1 MRCLRLR
8 LKVWWTTLI
17 DLGYAATLAPKEAIA
32 YFRAKGQHIGWNW
45 YDTAVD
51 VHARSFTVAKAAR
64 VDVLTTIQTE
74 VERAISQGVSQ
85 QEFIDTL
92 APRLKKLGWWGKQVF
107 VDSAG
112 NAETVQLGSPRR
124 LALIYNV
131 NTRVAYNV
139 GRYAQLMNSTD
150 THPFWQYVAVMDSR
164 TRPSHAA
171 LNGLVFRYDDP
182 FWKTHY
188 PPNGWNCRC
197 RVRALSQERMNA
209 LGLKATQGDKYLTT
223 KKVQAAVDKATGEII
238 DMDVTTFADGA
249 RVMTPDV
256 GWSYN
261 PGSAAFGLDQTLIRK
276 LIEVKSPQLREMV
289 VQEMNNSPERQLA
302 FRRWA
307 ERVIKERK
315 TRNELRTLGFM
326 SESVASAVEYRT
338 GEQPARLLAMADK
351 NLLHADSDKH
361 QAGGIALSPEDLKLL
376 PSLIAHPQAILWDKL
391 HRNLMY
397 IVETA
402 DGTAKVIVSAPY
414 NLKHQKGKEV
424 LDVVI
429 NAYRF
434 KDVAS
439 LKAEIRGG
447 NIEILEGHIN

>member
-1 MRCLRLR
+1 MRCLRLK
-8 LKVWWTTLI
+8 LKAWWTTLI
-17 DLGYAATLAPKEAIA
+17 DLGYAATLAPKEAVA

-45 YDTAVD
+45 YETAAD

-64 VDVLTTIQTE
+64 VDVLTTIQGE
-74 VERAISQGVSQ
+74 VERALAQGVGK

-92 APRLKKLGWWGKQVF
+92 APRLKKLGWWGKQVI

-197 RVRALSQERMNA
+197 RVRALSQERMDA
-209 LGLKATQGDKYLTT
+209 LGLKASRGDKHLTT
-223 KKVQAAVDKATGEII
+223 KQVQAAVDKATGEII
-238 DMDVTTFADGA
+238 NMDVTTFADGA
-249 RVMTPDV
+249 RVMTPDT

-276 LIEVKSPQLREMV
+276 LIEVKSPALREMV

-302 FRRWA
+302 FRIWA
-307 ERVIKERK
+307 KNIME
-315 TRNELRTLGFM
+315 TRRGGNDIRTLGFM
-326 SESVASAVEYRT
+326 SGSVADAVEQRT
-338 GEQPARLLAMADK
+338 GEPPARLLAMSGK
-351 NLLHADSDKH
+351 NVLHADSLKH
-361 QAGGIALSPEDLKLL
+361 HTDEIAL
-376 PSLIAHPQAILWDKL
+376 
-391 HRNLMY
+391 N
-397 IVETA
+397 
-402 DGTAKVIVSAPY
+402 
-414 NLKHQKGKEV
+414 
-424 LDVVI
+424 
-429 NAYRF
+429 
-434 KDVAS
+434 
-439 LKAEIRGG
+439 
-447 NIEILEGHIN
+447 

>member
-1 MRCLRLR
+1 MS
-8 LKVWWTTLI
+8 I

-32 YFRAKGQHIGWNW
+32 YFRAKGQYIGWNW
-45 YDTAVD
+45 YDTSVD

-64 VDVLTTIQTE
+64 VDVLTTIQGE
-74 VERAISQGVSQ
+74 VERAIAQGVSQ

-92 APRLKKLGWWGKQVF
+92 APRLKKLGWWGKQVI

-223 KKVQAAVDKATGEII
+223 KKVQAAVNKATGEII

-249 RVMTPDV
+249 HVMTPDV

-307 ERVIKERK
+307 ENVMAKRRGGHDI
-315 TRNELRTLGFM
+315 RTLGFM
-326 SESVASAVEYRT
+326 SGSIADAVAERT
-338 GEQPARLLAMADK
+338 GEPPARLLAMSEK

-361 QAGGIALSPEDLKLL
+361 HDTGVALTADDLTLL
-376 PSLIAHPQAILWDKL
+376 PSLLARAEAVLWDKV
-391 HRNLMY
+391 HHNLMY
-397 IVETA
+397 IVTTK
-402 DGTAKVIVSAPY
+402 DGLAKIVVNAPY
-414 NLKHQKGKEV
+414 GIKRQPDS

-429 NAYRF
+429 NAYRV
-434 KDVAS
+434 KKVA
-439 LKAEIRGG
+439 LEDDIRGG
-447 NIEILEGHIN
+447 KLEIIEGGL

>member
-1 MRCLRLR
+1 MRCSPLR
-8 LKVWWTTLI
+8 LKAWWTILI

-64 VDVLTTIQTE
+64 MDILITIQEE
-74 VERAISQGVSQ
+74 VERAISQGVSE
-85 QEFIDTL
+85 QEFINTL
-92 APRLKKLGWWGKQVF
+92 APRLKKLGWWGKQVI

-276 LIEVKSPQLREMV
+276 LIEVKSPGLREMV
-289 VQEMNNSPERQLA
+289 VQEMNNSPERQQA

-307 ERVIKERK
+307 ENVMAIKRGGHDI
-315 TRNELRTLGFM
+315 RTLGFM
-326 SESVASAVEYRT
+326 SGSVADAVAERT
-338 GEQPARLLAMADK
+338 GEPPARLLAMSEK
-351 NLLHADSDKH
+351 NLLHANSDKH
-361 QAGGIALSPEDLKLL
+361 HDTGVALTADDLTLL
-376 PSLIAHPQAILWDKL
+376 PSLLARAEAVLWDKV
-391 HRNLMY
+391 HHNLMY
-397 IVETA
+397 IVTTK
-402 DGTAKVIVSAPY
+402 DGLAKIVVNAPY
-414 NLKHQKGKEV
+414 GIKRQPDK

-429 NAYRF
+429 NAYRVNKF
-434 KDVAS
+434 DIA
-439 LKAEIRGG
+439 KAIEGGKLELIEGEIK
-447 NIEILEGHIN
+447 

>member
-1 MRCLRLR
+1 MRCLRR
-8 LKVWWTTLI
+8 KQRAWWTTLI
-17 DLGYAATLAPKEAIA
+17 DLGYAATLAPKETVA

-74 VERAISQGVSQ
+74 VERAISQGVSR

-92 APRLKKLGWWGKQVF
+92 SPRLKKLGWWGKQVI

-139 GRYAQLMNSTD
+139 GRYAHLMNSTD

-209 LGLKATQGDKYLTT
+209 LGLQATQGDKYLTT
-223 KKVQAAVDKATGEII
+223 KKVQAAVDKATGEMIE
-238 DMDVTTFADGA
+238 MDVTTFADGA
-249 RVMTPDV
+249 RVMTPDA

-261 PGSAAFGLDQTLIRK
+261 PGSAAFGLDQSLIRK

-302 FRRWA
+302 FRIWA
-307 ERVIKERK
+307 KNIME
-315 TRNELRTLGFM
+315 TRRGGNDIRTLGFM
-326 SESVASAVEYRT
+326 SESVADAVAERT
-338 GEQPARLLAMADK
+338 GEPPARLLAMSEK

-361 QAGGIALSPEDLKLL
+361 HDTGVALTADDLALI
-376 PSLIAHPQAILWDKL
+376 PSLLARAEAVLWDKV
-391 HRNLMY
+391 HHNLMY
-397 IVETA
+397 IVTTK
-402 DGTAKVIVSAPY
+402 DGLAKIVVNAPY
-414 NLKHQKGKEV
+414 GIKRQPDS

-429 NAYRF
+429 NAYRV
-434 KDVAS
+434 KKVA
-439 LKAEIRGG
+439 LEDDIRGG
-447 NIEILEGHIN
+447 KLEIIEGGL

>member
-1 MRCLRLR
+1 M
-8 LKVWWTTLI
+8 TQSI
-17 DLGYAATLAPKEAIA
+17 DLGYAATLAPKEAVA

-45 YDTAVD
+45 YETAVD

-64 VDVLTTIQTE
+64 VDVLTTIQGE
-74 VERAISQGVSQ
+74 VERALAQGVGK

-92 APRLKKLGWWGKQVF
+92 APRLKKLGWWGKQVI

-209 LGLKATQGDKYLTT
+209 LGLKASRGDKHLTT
-223 KKVQAAVDKATGEII
+223 KQVQAVVDKATGEII
-238 DMDVTTFADGA
+238 NMDVTTFADGA
-249 RVMTPDV
+249 RVMTPDA

-276 LIEVKSPQLREMV
+276 LIEVKSPALREMV
-289 VQEMNNSPERQLA
+289 VKEMNNSPERQLA
-302 FRRWA
+302 FRIWA
-307 ERVIKERK
+307 KNIME
-315 TRNELRTLGFM
+315 TRRGGNDIRTLGFM
-326 SESVASAVEYRT
+326 SESVAAAVEQRT
-338 GEQPARLLAMADK
+338 GEPPARLLAMSGK
-351 NLLHADSDKH
+351 NVLHADSDKH
-361 QAGGIALSPEDLKLL
+361 HQTGVALQPDDFQLL
-376 PSLIAHPQAILWDKL
+376 PVLLAHPKAVLWDKR
-391 HRNLMY
+391 HNNLMY
-397 IVETA
+397 LIDTK
-402 DGTAKVIVSAPY
+402 DGTAKIAVNAPYGIKRQPDKLDVIV
-414 NLKHQKGKEV
+414 
-424 LDVVI
+424 
-429 NAYRF
+429 NAYRVENMD
-434 KDVAS
+434 K
-439 LKAEIRGG
+439 LKSDIQGG
-447 NIEILEGHIN
+447 QLELLEGRVD

>member
-1 MRCLRLR
+1 MS
-8 LKVWWTTLI
+8 I
-17 DLGYAATLAPKEAIA
+17 DLGYAATLEPKEAIA

-64 VDVLTTIQTE
+64 VDVLTTIQDE
-74 VERAISQGVSQ
+74 VKRAIEQGVSQ

-92 APRLKKLGWWGKQVF
+92 APRLKKLGWWGKQIV

-197 RVRALSQERMNA
+197 RVRALSQARMDA

-276 LIEVKSPQLREMV
+276 LIEVKSPELREMV

-307 ERVIKERK
+307 EKVVAKRRGGHDI
-315 TRNELRTLGFM
+315 RTLGFM
-326 SESVASAVEYRT
+326 SESIASAVEQRT
-338 GEQPARLLAMADK
+338 GKPPARLLAMSEK

-361 QAGGIALSPEDLKLL
+361 HDTGVALTADDLALL
-376 PSLIAHPQAILWDKL
+376 PSLLARAEAVLWDKI
-391 HRNLMY
+391 HHNLMY
-397 IVETA
+397 IVTTK
-402 DGTAKVIVSAPY
+402 DGLAKIVVNAPY
-414 NLKHQKGKEV
+414 GIKRQPDS

-429 NAYRF
+429 NAYRI
-434 KDVAS
+434 KKVA
-439 LKAEIRGG
+439 LEDDIRGG
-447 NIEILEGHIN
+447 KLELIEGKL

>member
-1 MRCLRLR
+1 MS
-8 LKVWWTTLI
+8 V
-17 DLGYAATLAPKEAIA
+17 DLGYAATLAPKETVA

-45 YDTAVD
+45 YETAAD

-92 APRLKKLGWWGKQVF
+92 SPRLKKLGWWGKQVI

-112 NAETVQLGSPRR
+112 NAEEVQLGSPRR

-209 LGLKATQGDKYLTT
+209 LGLQATQGDKYLTT
-223 KKVQAAVDKATGEII
+223 KKVQSAVDKATGEMIE
-238 DMDVTTFADGA
+238 MDVTTFADGA
-249 RVMTPDV
+249 RVMTPDA

-261 PGSAAFGLDQTLIRK
+261 PGSAAFGLDQSLIRK

-302 FRRWA
+302 FRIWA
-307 ERVIKERK
+307 KNIME
-315 TRNELRTLGFM
+315 TRRGGNDIRTLGFM
-326 SESVASAVEYRT
+326 SESVADAVAERT
-338 GEQPARLLAMADK
+338 GEPPARLLAMSEK

-361 QAGGIALSPEDLKLL
+361 HDTGVALTADDLALL
-376 PSLIAHPQAILWDKL
+376 PSLLARAEAVLWDKV
-391 HRNLMY
+391 HHNLMY
-397 IVETA
+397 IVTTK
-402 DGTAKVIVSAPY
+402 DGLAKIVVNAPY
-414 NLKHQKGKEV
+414 GIKRQPDS

-429 NAYRF
+429 NAYRV
-434 KDVAS
+434 KKVA
-439 LKAEIRGG
+439 LEDDIRGG
-447 NIEILEGHIN
+447 KLEIIEGGL

>member
-1 MRCLRLR
+1 M
-8 LKVWWTTLI
+8 I
-17 DLGYAATLAPKEAIA
+17 DLGYAATLEPKEAIA

-64 VDVLTTIQTE
+64 MDILITIQDE
-74 VERAISQGVSQ
+74 VNRAIAQGVSQ

-92 APRLKKLGWWGKQVF
+92 APRLKKLGWWGKQII

-197 RVRALSQERMNA
+197 RVRALSQARMDA

-223 KKVQAAVDKATGEII
+223 KKVQAAVNKATGEII

-249 RVMTPDV
+249 HVMTPDV

-289 VQEMNNSPERQLA
+289 VKEMNNSPERQLA
-302 FRRWA
+302 FRRWVEEVVA
-307 ERVIKERK
+307 KRRGGHDI
-315 TRNELRTLGFM
+315 RTLGFM
-326 SESVASAVEYRT
+326 SESVANAVEQRT
-338 GEQPARLLAMADK
+338 GEPPARLLAMSEK

-361 QAGGIALSPEDLKLL
+361 HQDDIALHPDDLALL
-376 PSLIAHPQAILWDKL
+376 PSLLAHPEAVLWDKV

-397 IVETA
+397 IVETK
-402 DGTAKVIVSAPY
+402 DGTAKIVVNAPY
-414 NLKHQKGKEV
+414 GIKRQPDK

-429 NAYRF
+429 NAYRVNKF
-434 KDVAS
+434 DIE
-439 LKAEIRGG
+439 KAIEGG
-447 NIEILEGHIN
+447 KMELIEGEVK

>member
-1 MRCLRLR
+1 M
-8 LKVWWTTLI
+8 TQSI
-17 DLGYAATLAPKEAIA
+17 DLGYAATLAPKEAVA

-45 YDTAVD
+45 YETAVD

-64 VDVLTTIQTE
+64 VDVLTTIQGE
-74 VERAISQGVSQ
+74 VERALAQGLSK

-92 APRLKKLGWWGKQVF
+92 APRLKKLGWWGKQVI

-197 RVRALSQERMNA
+197 RVRALSQERMDA
-209 LGLKATQGDKYLTT
+209 LGLKASRGDKHLTT
-223 KKVQAAVDKATGEII
+223 KQAQAAVDKATGEII
-238 DMDVTTFADGA
+238 NMGVTTFADGA
-249 RVMTPDV
+249 RVMTPDA

-276 LIEVKSPQLREMV
+276 LIEVKSPALREMV

-302 FRRWA
+302 FRIWA
-307 ERVIKERK
+307 KNIME
-315 TRNELRTLGFM
+315 TRRGGNDIRTLGFM
-326 SESVASAVEYRT
+326 SESVAAAVEQRT
-338 GEQPARLLAMADK
+338 GEPPARLLAMSGK
-351 NLLHADSDKH
+351 NVLHADSDKH
-361 QAGGIALSPEDLKLL
+361 HLTGVALQPDDFQLL
-376 PSLIAHPQAILWDKL
+376 PVLLAHPKAVLWDKR
-391 HRNLMY
+391 HNNLMY
-397 IVETA
+397 LIDTK
-402 DGTAKVIVSAPY
+402 DGTAKIAVNAPYGIKRQPDKLDVIV
-414 NLKHQKGKEV
+414 
-424 LDVVI
+424 
-429 NAYRF
+429 NAYRVENMD
-434 KDVAS
+434 K
-439 LKAEIRGG
+439 LKSDIQGG
-447 NIEILEGHIN
+447 QLELLEGSVD

>member
-1 MRCLRLR
+1 MRCLQRKQR
-8 LKVWWTTLI
+8 VWWTTLSV
-17 DLGYAATLAPKEAIA
+17 DLGYAATLAPKETVA
-32 YFRAKGQHIGWNW
+32 YFRAKGQHIDWNW
-45 YDTAVD
+45 YETAAD

-92 APRLKKLGWWGKQVF
+92 SPRLKKLGWWGKQVI

-112 NAETVQLGSPRR
+112 NAEEVQLGSPRR

-209 LGLKATQGDKYLTT
+209 LGLQATQGDKYLTT
-223 KKVQAAVDKATGEII
+223 KKVQAAVDKATGEMIE
-238 DMDVTTFADGA
+238 MDVTTFADGA
-249 RVMTPDV
+249 RVMTPDA

-261 PGSAAFGLDQTLIRK
+261 PGSAAFGLDQSLIRK

-302 FRRWA
+302 FRIWA
-307 ERVIKERK
+307 KNIME
-315 TRNELRTLGFM
+315 TRRGGNDIRTLGFM
-326 SESVASAVEYRT
+326 SESVADAVAERT
-338 GEQPARLLAMADK
+338 GEPPARLLAMSEK

-361 QAGGIALSPEDLKLL
+361 HDTGVALTADDLALL
-376 PSLIAHPQAILWDKL
+376 PSLLARAEAVLWDKV
-391 HRNLMY
+391 HHNLMY
-397 IVETA
+397 IVTTK
-402 DGTAKVIVSAPY
+402 DGLAKIVVNAPY
-414 NLKHQKGKEV
+414 GIKRQPDS

-429 NAYRF
+429 NAYRV
-434 KDVAS
+434 KKVA
-439 LKAEIRGG
+439 LEDDIRGG
-447 NIEILEGHIN
+447 KLEIIEGGL

>member
-1 MRCLRLR
+1 M
-8 LKVWWTTLI
+8 I
-17 DLGYAATLAPKEAIA
+17 DLGYAATLEPKEAIA

-64 VDVLTTIQTE
+64 MDILITIQDE
-74 VERAISQGVSQ
+74 VNRAIAQGVSQ

-92 APRLKKLGWWGKQVF
+92 APRLKKLGWWGKQVI

-197 RVRALSQERMNA
+197 RVRALSQARMDA

-223 KKVQAAVDKATGEII
+223 KKVQAAVNKATGEII

-249 RVMTPDV
+249 HVMTPDV

-289 VQEMNNSPERQLA
+289 VKEMNNSPERQLA
-302 FRRWA
+302 FRRWVEEVVA
-307 ERVIKERK
+307 KRRGGHDI
-315 TRNELRTLGFM
+315 RTLGFM
-326 SESVASAVEYRT
+326 SESVANAVEQRT
-338 GEQPARLLAMADK
+338 GEPPARLLAMSEK

-361 QAGGIALSPEDLKLL
+361 HDTGVALTADDLALL
-376 PSLIAHPQAILWDKL
+376 PSLLARAEAVLWDKV
-391 HRNLMY
+391 HHNLMY
-397 IVETA
+397 IVTTK
-402 DGTAKVIVSAPY
+402 DGLAKIVVNAPY
-414 NLKHQKGKEV
+414 GIKRQPDS

-429 NAYRF
+429 NAYRV
-434 KDVAS
+434 KKVA
-439 LKAEIRGG
+439 LEDDIRGG
-447 NIEILEGHIN
+447 KLEVIEGKL

>member
-1 MRCLRLR
+1 MRCLQRKQR
-8 LKVWWTTLI
+8 VWWTTLSV
-17 DLGYAATLAPKEAIA
+17 DLGYAATLAPKETVA

-45 YDTAVD
+45 YETAAD

-92 APRLKKLGWWGKQVF
+92 SPRLKKLGWWGKQVI

-112 NAETVQLGSPRR
+112 NAEEVQLGSPRR

-171 LNGLVFRYDDP
+171 LNGLVFRYDDS

-209 LGLKATQGDKYLTT
+209 LGLQATQGDKYLTT
-223 KKVQAAVDKATGEII
+223 KKVQAAVDKATGEMIE
-238 DMDVTTFADGA
+238 MDVTTFADGA
-249 RVMTPDV
+249 RVMTPDA

-261 PGSAAFGLDQTLIRK
+261 PGSAAFGLDQSLIRK

-302 FRRWA
+302 FRIWA
-307 ERVIKERK
+307 KNIME
-315 TRNELRTLGFM
+315 TRRGGNDIRTLGFM
-326 SESVASAVEYRT
+326 SESVADAVAERT
-338 GEQPARLLAMADK
+338 GEPPARLLAMSEK

-361 QAGGIALSPEDLKLL
+361 HDTGVALTADDLALL
-376 PSLIAHPQAILWDKL
+376 PSLLARAEAVLWDKV
-391 HRNLMY
+391 HHNLMY
-397 IVETA
+397 IVTTK
-402 DGTAKVIVSAPY
+402 DGLAKIVVNAPY
-414 NLKHQKGKEV
+414 GIKRQPDS

-429 NAYRF
+429 NAYRV
-434 KDVAS
+434 KKVA
-439 LKAEIRGG
+439 LEDDIRGG
-447 NIEILEGHIN
+447 KLEIIEGGL

>member
-1 MRCLRLR
+1 MS
-8 LKVWWTTLI
+8 I
-17 DLGYAATLAPKEAIA
+17 DLGYAATLEPKEAVA

-64 VDVLTTIQTE
+64 VDVLTTIQGE
-74 VERAISQGVSQ
+74 VERAIAQGVSQ

-92 APRLKKLGWWGKQVF
+92 APRLKKLGWWGKQVI

-209 LGLKATQGDKYLTT
+209 LGLKATLGEKYLTT

-276 LIEVKSPQLREMV
+276 LIEVKSPELREMV

-307 ERVIKERK
+307 EQVMAKRRGGHDI
-315 TRNELRTLGFM
+315 RTLGFM
-326 SESVASAVEYRT
+326 SESVADAVEQRT
-338 GEQPARLLAMADK
+338 GEPPARLLAMSEK

-361 QAGGIALSPEDLKLL
+361 HDTGVALTADDLALL
-376 PSLIAHPQAILWDKL
+376 PSLLARAEAVLWDKV
-391 HRNLMY
+391 HHNLMY
-397 IVETA
+397 IVTTK
-402 DGTAKVIVSAPY
+402 DSLAKIVVNAPY
-414 NLKHQKGKEV
+414 GIKRQPDS

-429 NAYRF
+429 NAYRV
-434 KDVAS
+434 KKVA
-439 LKAEIRGG
+439 LEDDIRGG
-447 NIEILEGHIN
+447 KLEIIEGGL

>member
-1 MRCLRLR
+1 MRCLRR
-8 LKVWWTTLI
+8 KQRAWWTTLSI
-17 DLGYAATLAPKEAIA
+17 DLGYAATLEPKEAIA
-32 YFRAKGQHIGWNW
+32 YFRAKGRHIGWNW

-64 VDVLTTIQTE
+64 MDILITIQDE
-74 VERAISQGVSQ
+74 VKRALSQGVSQ
-85 QEFIDTL
+85 QEFINTL
-92 APRLKKLGWWGKQVF
+92 APRLKKLGWWGKQVI

-197 RVRALSQERMNA
+197 RVRALSQARMDS

-223 KKVQAAVDKATGEII
+223 KKVQAAVNKATGEII
-238 DMDVTTFADGA
+238 NMDVTTFADGA
-249 RVMTPDV
+249 RIMTPDA

-261 PGSAAFGLDQTLIRK
+261 PGAAAFGLDQTLIRK
-276 LIEVKSPQLREMV
+276 LIEVKSPELRNMV
-289 VQEMNNSPERQLA
+289 VQEMNNSPERQRA
-302 FRRWA
+302 FRVWVENVTKVR
-307 ERVIKERK
+307 RSGHDI
-315 TRNELRTLGFM
+315 RTLGFM
-326 SESVASAVEYRT
+326 SESIAAAVEQRT
-338 GEQPARLLAMADK
+338 GKPPARLLAMSEK
-351 NLLHADSDKH
+351 NIMHADSDKH
-361 QAGGIALSPEDLKLL
+361 HQDDIALHPDDLALL
-376 PSLIAHPQAILWDKL
+376 PSLLAHPEAVLWDKV

-397 IVETA
+397 IVETR
-402 DGTAKVIVSAPY
+402 DGTAKIVVNAPY
-414 NLKHQKGKEV
+414 SLKRQPDQ

-429 NAYRF
+429 NAYRVNKF
-434 KDVAS
+434 DIE
-439 LKAEIRGG
+439 KAIEGG
-447 NIEILEGHIN
+447 KLELIEGEVK

>member
-1 MRCLRLR
+1 MRCLRR
-8 LKVWWTTLI
+8 KQRAWWTTLI

-64 VDVLTTIQTE
+64 VDVLTTIQGE
-74 VERAISQGVSQ
+74 VERAIAQGLSQ

-92 APRLKKLGWWGKQVF
+92 APRLKKLGWWGKQVI

-112 NAETVQLGSPRR
+112 NTETVQLGSPRR

-188 PPNGWNCRC
+188 PLNGWNCRC

-223 KKVQAAVDKATGEII
+223 KKVQVAVDKATGEII

-307 ERVIKERK
+307 EKIMESRRGGNDI
-315 TRNELRTLGFM
+315 RTLGFM
-326 SESVASAVEYRT
+326 SESVADAVEQRT
-338 GEQPARLLAMADK
+338 GEPPARLLAMSGRNVLHVDSSKHYDTGVALNADDLARLPLLLAHPDAVLWDKVHK
-351 NLLHADSDKH
+351 NLL
-361 QAGGIALSPEDLKLL
+361 
-376 PSLIAHPQAILWDKL
+376 
-391 HRNLMY
+391 Y
-397 IVETA
+397 IVTSK
-402 DGTAKVIVSAPY
+402 DGLAKIVVNAPY
-414 NLKHQKGKEV
+414 GIKRQRDQ

-434 KDVAS
+434 RDAED
-439 LKAEIRGG
+439 LKADIRSGKL
-447 NIEILEGHIN
+447 EILEGHIN

>member
-1 MRCLRLR
+1 MS
-8 LKVWWTTLI
+8 V
-17 DLGYAATLAPKEAIA
+17 DLGYAATLAPKETVA

-45 YDTAVD
+45 YETAAD

-92 APRLKKLGWWGKQVF
+92 SPRLKKLGWWGKQVI

-112 NAETVQLGSPRR
+112 NAEEVQLGSPRR

-197 RVRALSQERMNA
+197 RVRTLSQERMNA
-209 LGLKATQGDKYLTT
+209 LGLQATQGDKYLTT
-223 KKVQAAVDKATGEII
+223 KKVQAAVDKATGEMIE
-238 DMDVTTFADGA
+238 MDVTTFADGA
-249 RVMTPDV
+249 RVMTPDA

-261 PGSAAFGLDQTLIRK
+261 PGSAAFGLDQSLIRK

-302 FRRWA
+302 FRIWA
-307 ERVIKERK
+307 KNIME
-315 TRNELRTLGFM
+315 TRRGGNDIRTLGFM
-326 SESVASAVEYRT
+326 SESVADAVAERT
-338 GEQPARLLAMADK
+338 GEPPARLLAMSEK

-361 QAGGIALSPEDLKLL
+361 HDTGVALTADDLALL
-376 PSLIAHPQAILWDKL
+376 PSLLARAEAVLWDKV
-391 HRNLMY
+391 HHNLMY
-397 IVETA
+397 IVTTK
-402 DGTAKVIVSAPY
+402 DGLAKIVVNAPY
-414 NLKHQKGKEV
+414 GIKRQPDS

-429 NAYRF
+429 NAYRV
-434 KDVAS
+434 KKVA
-439 LKAEIRGG
+439 LEDDIRGG
-447 NIEILEGHIN
+447 KLEIIEGGL

>member
-1 MRCLRLR
+1 M
-8 LKVWWTTLI
+8 I

-51 VHARSFTVAKAAR
+51 VRARSFTVAKAAR

-74 VERAISQGVSQ
+74 VERAISQGVSR

-92 APRLKKLGWWGKQVF
+92 SPRLKKLGWWGKQVI

-139 GRYAQLMNSTD
+139 GRYAHLMNSTD

-209 LGLKATQGDKYLTT
+209 LGLQATQGDKYLTT
-223 KKVQAAVDKATGEII
+223 KKVQAAVDKATGEMIE
-238 DMDVTTFADGA
+238 MDVTTFADGA

-261 PGSAAFGLDQTLIRK
+261 PGSAAFGLDQSLIRK

-302 FRRWA
+302 FRIWA
-307 ERVIKERK
+307 KNIMEIRRGGNDI
-315 TRNELRTLGFM
+315 RTLGFM
-326 SESVASAVEYRT
+326 SESVADAVAERT
-338 GEQPARLLAMADK
+338 GEPPARLLAMSEK

-361 QAGGIALSPEDLKLL
+361 HDTGVALTADDLALL
-376 PSLIAHPQAILWDKL
+376 PSLLARAEAVLWDKV
-391 HRNLMY
+391 HHNLMY
-397 IVETA
+397 IVTTK
-402 DGTAKVIVSAPY
+402 DGLAKIVVNAPY
-414 NLKHQKGKEV
+414 GIKRQPDS

-429 NAYRF
+429 NAYRV
-434 KDVAS
+434 KKVA
-439 LKAEIRGG
+439 LEDDIRGG
-447 NIEILEGHIN
+447 KLEIIEGGL

>member
-1 MRCLRLR
+1 MS
-8 LKVWWTTLI
+8 I
-17 DLGYAATLAPKEAIA
+17 DLGYAATLEPKEAIA

-64 VDVLTTIQTE
+64 VDVLTTIQNE

-92 APRLKKLGWWGKQVF
+92 APRLKKLGWWGKQVI

-197 RVRALSQERMNA
+197 RVRALSQARMDA

-223 KKVQAAVDKATGEII
+223 KKVQAAVNKATGEII

-249 RVMTPDV
+249 HVMTPDV

-276 LIEVKSPQLREMV
+276 LVEVKSPQLREMV
-289 VQEMNNSPERQLA
+289 VKEMNNSPERQLA
-302 FRRWA
+302 FRRWVEEVVA
-307 ERVIKERK
+307 KRRGGHDI
-315 TRNELRTLGFM
+315 RTLGFM
-326 SESVASAVEYRT
+326 SESVANSVEQRT
-338 GEQPARLLAMADK
+338 GEPPARLLAMSEK

-361 QAGGIALSPEDLKLL
+361 HDTGVALTADDLALL
-376 PSLIAHPQAILWDKL
+376 PSLLARAEAVLWDKV
-391 HRNLMY
+391 HHNLMY
-397 IVETA
+397 IVTTK
-402 DGTAKVIVSAPY
+402 DGLAKIVVNAPY
-414 NLKHQKGKEV
+414 GIKRQPDS

-429 NAYRF
+429 NAYRV
-434 KDVAS
+434 KKVA
-439 LKAEIRGG
+439 LEDDIRGG
-447 NIEILEGHIN
+447 KLEVIEGKL

>member
-1 MRCLRLR
+1 M
-8 LKVWWTTLI
+8 I
-17 DLGYAATLAPKEAIA
+17 DLGYAATLEPKEAIA

-45 YDTAVD
+45 YETAAD
-51 VHARSFTVAKAAR
+51 VHARSFTVAKAAC
-64 VDVLTTIQTE
+64 VDVLTTIQDE
-74 VERAISQGVSQ
+74 VKRALSQGVSQ

-92 APRLKKLGWWGKQVF
+92 APRLKKLGWWGKQVI

-197 RVRALSQERMNA
+197 RVRALSQARMDA

-223 KKVQAAVDKATGEII
+223 KKVQAAVNKATGEII
-238 DMDVTTFADGA
+238 DMDVTIFADGA

-289 VQEMNNSPERQLA
+289 VKEMNNSPERQLA

-307 ERVIKERK
+307 ERVVAKRRGGHDI
-315 TRNELRTLGFM
+315 RTLGFM
-326 SESVASAVEYRT
+326 SESVANSVEQRT
-338 GEQPARLLAMADK
+338 GEPPARLLAMSEK

-361 QAGGIALSPEDLKLL
+361 HDTGVALTADDLALL
-376 PSLIAHPQAILWDKL
+376 PSLLARAEAVLWDKV
-391 HRNLMY
+391 HHNLMY
-397 IVETA
+397 IVTTK
-402 DGTAKVIVSAPY
+402 DGLAKIVVNAPY
-414 NLKHQKGKEV
+414 GIKRQPDS

-429 NAYRF
+429 NAYRV
-434 KDVAS
+434 KKVA
-439 LKAEIRGG
+439 LEDDIRGG
-447 NIEILEGHIN
+447 KLEVIEGKL

>member
-1 MRCLRLR
+1 MRCLQRKQR
-8 LKVWWTTLI
+8 VWWTTLSV
-17 DLGYAATLAPKEAIA
+17 DLGYAATLAPKETVA

-45 YDTAVD
+45 YETAAD

-74 VERAISQGVSQ
+74 VERAISQGVSL

-92 APRLKKLGWWGKQVF
+92 SPRLKKLGWWGKQVI

-112 NAETVQLGSPRR
+112 NAEEVQLGSPRR

-209 LGLKATQGDKYLTT
+209 LGLQATQGDKYLTT
-223 KKVQAAVDKATGEII
+223 KKVQAAVDKATGEMIE
-238 DMDVTTFADGA
+238 MDVTTFADGA
-249 RVMTPDV
+249 RVMTPDA

-261 PGSAAFGLDQTLIRK
+261 PGSAAFGLDQSLIRK

-302 FRRWA
+302 FRIWA
-307 ERVIKERK
+307 KNIME
-315 TRNELRTLGFM
+315 TRRGGNDIRTLGFM
-326 SESVASAVEYRT
+326 SESVADAVAERT
-338 GEQPARLLAMADK
+338 GEPPARLLAMSEK

-361 QAGGIALSPEDLKLL
+361 HDTGVALTADDLALL
-376 PSLIAHPQAILWDKL
+376 PSLLARAEAVLWDKV
-391 HRNLMY
+391 HHNLMY
-397 IVETA
+397 IVTTK
-402 DGTAKVIVSAPY
+402 DGLAKIVVNAPY
-414 NLKHQKGKEV
+414 GIKRQPDS

-429 NAYRF
+429 NAYRV
-434 KDVAS
+434 KKVA
-439 LKAEIRGG
+439 LEDDIRGG
-447 NIEILEGHIN
+447 KLEIIEGGL

>member
-1 MRCLRLR
+1 MS
-8 LKVWWTTLI
+8 I
-17 DLGYAATLAPKEAIA
+17 DLGYAATLEPKEAVA

-64 VDVLTTIQTE
+64 VDVLTTIQNE

-92 APRLKKLGWWGKQVF
+92 APRLKKLGWWGKQII

-197 RVRALSQERMNA
+197 RVRALSQARMDA

-249 RVMTPDV
+249 HVMTPDV

-276 LIEVKSPQLREMV
+276 LVEVKNPQLREMV
-289 VQEMNNSPERQLA
+289 VKEMNNSPERQLA

-307 ERVIKERK
+307 ERVVAKRRGGHDI
-315 TRNELRTLGFM
+315 RTLGFM
-326 SESVASAVEYRT
+326 SESVADAVEQRT
-338 GEQPARLLAMADK
+338 GEPPARLLAMSEK

-361 QAGGIALSPEDLKLL
+361 HDTGVALTADDLALL
-376 PSLIAHPQAILWDKL
+376 PSLLARAEAVLWDKV
-391 HRNLMY
+391 HHNLMY
-397 IVETA
+397 IVTTK
-402 DGTAKVIVSAPY
+402 DGLAKIVVNAPY
-414 NLKHQKGKEV
+414 SIKRQPDK

-429 NAYRF
+429 NAYRVNKF
-434 KDVAS
+434 DIE
-439 LKAEIRGG
+439 KAIEGG
-447 NIEILEGHIN
+447 KMELIEGEVK

>member
-1 MRCLRLR
+1 M
-8 LKVWWTTLI
+8 I
-17 DLGYAATLAPKEAIA
+17 DLGYAATLEPKEAIA

-64 VDVLTTIQTE
+64 VDVLTTIQNE

-92 APRLKKLGWWGKQVF
+92 APRLKKLGWWGKQII

-197 RVRALSQERMNA
+197 RVRALSQARMDS

-223 KKVQAAVDKATGEII
+223 KKVQAAVNKATGEII

-249 RVMTPDV
+249 HIMTPDV

-276 LIEVKSPQLREMV
+276 LVEVKSPQLREMV
-289 VQEMNNSPERQLA
+289 VKEMNNSPERQLA

-307 ERVIKERK
+307 ERVVAKRRGGHDI
-315 TRNELRTLGFM
+315 RTLGFM
-326 SESVASAVEYRT
+326 SESVANSVEQRT
-338 GEQPARLLAMADK
+338 GEPPARLLAMSEK

-361 QAGGIALSPEDLKLL
+361 HDTEVALTADDLALL
-376 PSLIAHPQAILWDKL
+376 PSLLARAEAVLWDKV
-391 HRNLMY
+391 HHNLMY
-397 IVETA
+397 IVTTK
-402 DGTAKVIVSAPY
+402 DGLAKIVVNAPY
-414 NLKHQKGKEV
+414 GIKRQPDS

-429 NAYRF
+429 NAYRV
-434 KDVAS
+434 KKIALEDD
-439 LKAEIRGG
+439 IRGG
-447 NIEILEGHIN
+447 KLEVIEGKL

>member
-1 MRCLRLR
+1 MS
-8 LKVWWTTLI
+8 V
-17 DLGYAATLAPKEAIA
+17 DLGYAATLAPKETVA
-32 YFRAKGQHIGWNW
+32 YFRAKGQHIDWNW
-45 YDTAVD
+45 YETAAD

-92 APRLKKLGWWGKQVF
+92 SPRLKKLGWWGKQVI

-112 NAETVQLGSPRR
+112 NAEEVQLGSPRR

-209 LGLKATQGDKYLTT
+209 LGLQATQGDKYLTT
-223 KKVQAAVDKATGEII
+223 KKVQAAVDKATGEMIE
-238 DMDVTTFADGA
+238 MDVTTFADGA
-249 RVMTPDV
+249 RVMTPDA

-261 PGSAAFGLDQTLIRK
+261 PGSAAFGLDQSLIRK

-302 FRRWA
+302 FRIWA
-307 ERVIKERK
+307 KNIME
-315 TRNELRTLGFM
+315 TRRGGNDIRTLGFM
-326 SESVASAVEYRT
+326 SESVADAVAERT
-338 GEQPARLLAMADK
+338 GEPPARLLAMSEK

-361 QAGGIALSPEDLKLL
+361 HDTGVALTADDLALL
-376 PSLIAHPQAILWDKL
+376 PSLLARAEAVLWDKV
-391 HRNLMY
+391 HHNLMY
-397 IVETA
+397 IVTTK
-402 DGTAKVIVSAPY
+402 DGLAKIVVNAPY
-414 NLKHQKGKEV
+414 GIKRQPDS

-429 NAYRF
+429 NAYRV
-434 KDVAS
+434 KKVA
-439 LKAEIRGG
+439 LEDDIRGG
-447 NIEILEGHIN
+447 KLEIIEGGL

>member
-1 MRCLRLR
+1 MS
-8 LKVWWTTLI
+8 V
-17 DLGYAATLAPKEAIA
+17 DLGYAATLAPKETVA

-45 YDTAVD
+45 YETAAD

-92 APRLKKLGWWGKQVF
+92 SPRLKKLGWWGKQVI

-302 FRRWA
+302 FRIWA
-307 ERVIKERK
+307 KNIME
-315 TRNELRTLGFM
+315 TRRGGNDIRTLGFM
-326 SESVASAVEYRT
+326 SESVADAVAERT
-338 GEQPARLLAMADK
+338 GEPPARLLAMSEK

-361 QAGGIALSPEDLKLL
+361 HDTGVALTADDLALL
-376 PSLIAHPQAILWDKL
+376 PSLLARAEAVLWDKV
-391 HRNLMY
+391 HHNLMY
-397 IVETA
+397 IVTTK
-402 DGTAKVIVSAPY
+402 DGLAKIVVNAPY
-414 NLKHQKGKEV
+414 GIKRQPDS

-429 NAYRF
+429 NAYRV
-434 KDVAS
+434 KKVA
-439 LKAEIRGG
+439 LEDDIRGG
-447 NIEILEGHIN
+447 KLEIIEGGL

>member
-1 MRCLRLR
+1 MS
-8 LKVWWTTLI
+8 V
-17 DLGYAATLAPKEAIA
+17 DLGYAATLAPKETVA

-45 YDTAVD
+45 YETAAD

-92 APRLKKLGWWGKQVF
+92 SPRLKKLGWWGKQVI

-112 NAETVQLGSPRR
+112 NAEEVQLGSPRR

-182 FWKTHY
+182 FWKTYY

-209 LGLKATQGDKYLTT
+209 LGLQATQGDKYLTT
-223 KKVQAAVDKATGEII
+223 KKVQAAVDKATGEMIE
-238 DMDVTTFADGA
+238 MDVTTFADGA
-249 RVMTPDV
+249 RVMTPDA

-261 PGSAAFGLDQTLIRK
+261 PGSAAFGLDQSLIRK

-302 FRRWA
+302 FRIWA
-307 ERVIKERK
+307 KNIME
-315 TRNELRTLGFM
+315 TRRGGNDIRTLGFM
-326 SESVASAVEYRT
+326 SESVADAVAERT
-338 GEQPARLLAMADK
+338 GEPPARLLAMSEK

-361 QAGGIALSPEDLKLL
+361 HDTGVALTADDLALL
-376 PSLIAHPQAILWDKL
+376 PSLLARAEAVLWDKV
-391 HRNLMY
+391 HHNLMY
-397 IVETA
+397 IVTTK
-402 DGTAKVIVSAPY
+402 DGLAKIVVNAPY
-414 NLKHQKGKEV
+414 GIKRQPDS

-429 NAYRF
+429 NAYRV
-434 KDVAS
+434 KKVA
-439 LKAEIRGG
+439 LEDDIRGG
-447 NIEILEGHIN
+447 KLEIIEGGL

>member
-1 MRCLRLR
+1 MRCLQRKQR
-8 LKVWWTTLI
+8 VWWTTLSV
-17 DLGYAATLAPKEAIA
+17 DLGYAATLAPKETVA

-45 YDTAVD
+45 YETAAD

-92 APRLKKLGWWGKQVF
+92 SPRLKKLGWWGKQVI

-302 FRRWA
+302 FRIWA
-307 ERVIKERK
+307 KNIME
-315 TRNELRTLGFM
+315 TRRGGNDIRTLGFM
-326 SESVASAVEYRT
+326 SESVADAVAERT
-338 GEQPARLLAMADK
+338 GEPPARLLAMSEK

-361 QAGGIALSPEDLKLL
+361 HDTGVALTADDLALL
-376 PSLIAHPQAILWDKL
+376 PSLLARAEAVLWDKV
-391 HRNLMY
+391 HHNLMY
-397 IVETA
+397 IVTTK
-402 DGTAKVIVSAPY
+402 DGLAKIVVNAPY
-414 NLKHQKGKEV
+414 GIKRQPDS

-429 NAYRF
+429 NAYRV
-434 KDVAS
+434 KKVA
-439 LKAEIRGG
+439 LEDDIRGG
-447 NIEILEGHIN
+447 KLEIIEGGL

>member
-1 MRCLRLR
+1 MS
-8 LKVWWTTLI
+8 I

-64 VDVLTTIQTE
+64 VDVLTTIQGE
-74 VERAISQGVSQ
+74 VERAIAQGLSQ

-92 APRLKKLGWWGKQVF
+92 APRLKKLGWWGKQVI

-209 LGLKATQGDKYLTT
+209 LGLTATQGEKYLTT
-223 KKVQAAVDKATGEII
+223 KKVQAAVDKATGEMIE
-238 DMDVTTFADGA
+238 MDVTTFADGA
-249 RVMTPDV
+249 RVMTPDA

-261 PGSAAFGLDQTLIRK
+261 PGSAAFGLDQSLIRK

-289 VQEMNNSPERQLA
+289 VQEMNNSPERQQA

-307 ERVIKERK
+307 ENVMTIKRGGHDI
-315 TRNELRTLGFM
+315 RTLGFM
-326 SESVASAVEYRT
+326 SESVADAVEQRT
-338 GEQPARLLAMADK
+338 GEPPARLLAMSEK

-361 QAGGIALSPEDLKLL
+361 HDTGVALTADDLTLL
-376 PSLIAHPQAILWDKL
+376 PSLLARAEAVLWDKV
-391 HRNLMY
+391 HHNLMY
-397 IVETA
+397 IVTTK
-402 DGTAKVIVSAPY
+402 DGLAKIVVNAPY
-414 NLKHQKGKEV
+414 GIKRQPDS

-429 NAYRF
+429 NAYRV
-434 KDVAS
+434 KKVA
-439 LKAEIRGG
+439 LEDDIRGG
-447 NIEILEGHIN
+447 KLEIIEGGL

>member
-1 MRCLRLR
+1 MRCLRR
-8 LKVWWTTLI
+8 KQRAWWTTLI

-74 VERAISQGVSQ
+74 VERAISQGVSR

-92 APRLKKLGWWGKQVF
+92 SPRLKKLGWWGKQVV

-112 NAETVQLGSPRR
+112 NAEEVQLGSPRR

-209 LGLKATQGDKYLTT
+209 LGLQATQGDKYLTT
-223 KKVQAAVDKATGEII
+223 KKVQAAVDKATGEMI

-249 RVMTPDV
+249 RVMTPDA

-261 PGSAAFGLDQTLIRK
+261 PGSAAFGLDQSLIRK

-302 FRRWA
+302 FRIWA
-307 ERVIKERK
+307 KNIME
-315 TRNELRTLGFM
+315 TRRGGNDIRTLGFM
-326 SESVASAVEYRT
+326 SESVA
-338 GEQPARLLAMADK
+338 D
-351 NLLHADSDKH
+351 
-361 QAGGIALSPEDLKLL
+361 
-376 PSLIAHPQAILWDKL
+376 
-391 HRNLMY
+391 
-397 IVETA
+397 
-402 DGTAKVIVSAPY
+402 
-414 NLKHQKGKEV
+414 
-424 LDVVI
+424 
-429 NAYRF
+429 
-434 KDVAS
+434 
-439 LKAEIRGG
+439 
-447 NIEILEGHIN
+447 

>member
-1 MRCLRLR
+1 MRCLQRKQR
-8 LKVWWTTLI
+8 VWWTTLSV
-17 DLGYAATLAPKEAIA
+17 DLGYAATLAPKETVA

-45 YDTAVD
+45 YETAAD

-92 APRLKKLGWWGKQVF
+92 SPRLKKLGWWGKQVI

-112 NAETVQLGSPRR
+112 NAEEVQLGSPRR

-209 LGLKATQGDKYLTT
+209 LGLQATQGDKYLTT
-223 KKVQAAVDKATGEII
+223 KKVQAAVDKATGEMIE
-238 DMDVTTFADGA
+238 MDVTTFADGA
-249 RVMTPDV
+249 RVMTPDA

-261 PGSAAFGLDQTLIRK
+261 PGSAAFGLDQSLIRK

-302 FRRWA
+302 FRIWA
-307 ERVIKERK
+307 KNIME
-315 TRNELRTLGFM
+315 TRRGGNDIRTLGFM
-326 SESVASAVEYRT
+326 SESVADAVAERT
-338 GEQPARLLAMADK
+338 GEPPARLLAMSEK

-361 QAGGIALSPEDLKLL
+361 HDTGVALTADDLALL
-376 PSLIAHPQAILWDKL
+376 PSLLARAEAVLWDKV
-391 HRNLMY
+391 HHNLMY
-397 IVETA
+397 IVTTK
-402 DGTAKVIVSAPY
+402 DGLAKIVVNAPY
-414 NLKHQKGKEV
+414 GIKRQPDS

-429 NAYRF
+429 NAYRV
-434 KDVAS
+434 KKVA
-439 LKAEIRGG
+439 LEDDIRGG
-447 NIEILEGHIN
+447 KLEIIEGGL

>member
-1 MRCLRLR
+1 MRCSLLR
-8 LKVWWTTLI
+8 LKAWWTILI
-17 DLGYAATLAPKEAIA
+17 DLGYVATLAPKEAIA
-32 YFRAKGQHIGWNW
+32 YFRAKGKHIGWNW

-64 VDVLTTIQTE
+64 MDILITIQEE
-74 VERAISQGVSQ
+74 VKRAISQGVSQ

-92 APRLKKLGWWGKQVF
+92 APRLKKLGWWGKQVI

-223 KKVQAAVDKATGEII
+223 KRVQAADKATGEII
-238 DMDVTTFADGA
+238 DMNVTTFSDGA

-276 LIEVKSPQLREMV
+276 LIEVKSPGLREMV
-289 VQEMNNSPERQLA
+289 VQEMNNSPERQQA

-307 ERVIKERK
+307 ENIMAIKRGGHDI
-315 TRNELRTLGFM
+315 RTLGFM
-326 SESVASAVEYRT
+326 SESVADAVAERT
-338 GEQPARLLAMADK
+338 GEPPARLLAMSEK
-351 NLLHADSDKH
+351 NLLHANSDKH
-361 QAGGIALSPEDLKLL
+361 HDTGVALTADDLALL
-376 PSLIAHPQAILWDKL
+376 PSLLARAEAVLWDKV
-391 HRNLMY
+391 HHNLMY
-397 IVETA
+397 IVTTK
-402 DGTAKVIVSAPY
+402 DGLAKIVVNAPY
-414 NLKHQKGKEV
+414 GIKRQPDS

-429 NAYRF
+429 NAYRV
-434 KDVAS
+434 KKVA
-439 LKAEIRGG
+439 LEDDIRGG
-447 NIEILEGHIN
+447 KLEIIEGGL

>member
-1 MRCLRLR
+1 MRCLQRKQR
-8 LKVWWTTLI
+8 VWWTTLSV
-17 DLGYAATLAPKEAIA
+17 DLGYAATLAPKETVA

-45 YDTAVD
+45 YETAAD

-92 APRLKKLGWWGKQVF
+92 SPRLKKLGWWGKQVI

-112 NAETVQLGSPRR
+112 NAEEVQLGSPRR

-131 NTRVAYNV
+131 NTRVTYNV

-150 THPFWQYVAVMDSR
+150 THPFWQYVAVMDSC

-197 RVRALSQERMNA
+197 RVRTLSQERMNA
-209 LGLKATQGDKYLTT
+209 LGLQATQGDKYLTT
-223 KKVQAAVDKATGEII
+223 KKVQAAVDKATGEMIE
-238 DMDVTTFADGA
+238 MDVTTFADGA
-249 RVMTPDV
+249 RVMTPDA

-261 PGSAAFGLDQTLIRK
+261 PGSAAFGLDQSLIRK

-302 FRRWA
+302 FRIWA
-307 ERVIKERK
+307 KNIME
-315 TRNELRTLGFM
+315 TRRGGNDIRTLGFM
-326 SESVASAVEYRT
+326 SESVADAVAERT
-338 GEQPARLLAMADK
+338 GEPPARLLAMSEK

-361 QAGGIALSPEDLKLL
+361 HDTGVALTADDLALL
-376 PSLIAHPQAILWDKL
+376 PSLLARAEAVLWDKV
-391 HRNLMY
+391 HHNLMY
-397 IVETA
+397 IVTTK
-402 DGTAKVIVSAPY
+402 DGLAKIVVNAPY
-414 NLKHQKGKEV
+414 GIKRQPDS

-429 NAYRF
+429 NAYRV
-434 KDVAS
+434 KKVA
-439 LKAEIRGG
+439 LEDDIRGG
-447 NIEILEGHIN
+447 KLEIIEGGL